1 MPTPQS
7 YDLTD
12 VATLIEYA
20 NLLNATSEVQDIAQE
35 CISGFSRSFYRYAGR
50 TPGIY
55 SAIASLDEF
64 YDGNNADILYTI
76 NDPIVSVTTVAVNG
90 VAVPQSTGV
99 STPGWF
105 IDQSQKAIVM
115 RWNSG
120 GYGTATFANTDW
132 AVFTGLQPY
141 LFLRGRGNVEVVYTA
156 GTAAVPDDLLL
167 AALKQ
172 STIYLNQRLR
182 EDERSRS
189 VPSAGTINYA
199 SWAWSPNVMQICA
212 GFKRQAAYT
221 Y

>member
-1 MPTPQS
+1 MPEPQS

-20 NLLNATSEVQDIAQE
+20 NLLSPNQQVQDIAQE
-35 CISGFSRSFYRYAGR
+35 VISGFSRSFYRYAGR
-50 TPGIY
+50 TAGIY
-55 SAIASLDEF
+55 SAVTNLTEW

-76 NDPIVSVTTVAVNG
+76 NDPIVSVSSVAVNG
-90 VAVPQSTGV
+90 TAVPQSTGV
-99 STPGWF
+99 TAPGWF

-120 GYGTATFANTDW
+120 GYGQATFANTDW
-132 AVFTGLQPY
+132 AVFSGLQPY
-141 LFLRGRGNVEVVYTA
+141 LFLRGRGNVEIVYSA

-172 STIYLNQRLR
+172 CTVFLNRRLR
-182 EDERSRS
+182 EDERSKTI
-189 VPSAGTINYA
+189 PSAGTTSYA
-199 SWAWSPNVMQICA
+199 SWAWSPDVLQICA